1 MPAGPDDT
9 ETLEPHSEDVDTAG
23 VIADA
28 MTDYLLAQ
36 GTKKAPATRAPA
48 HMAAWLEAR
57 GYRIVRSPA
66 PRSVGRATAPRSVD
80 QGDPDEITR
89 IVSSIDWHSTGVASE
104 NRGEIVRRLIDAV
117 KAAAAASADRRRAW
131 MGVRYPSRFRPTI
144 VPIPTACGERT
155 ADGAGPTEAS
165 TSSSLDAELPCS
177 SLCPCSIELSGSHH
191 ESAPLRSVRALRPV
205 PDTRAAKTPR
215 ASVELPEPLRLAGY
229 AESDQHRLT
238 WTGGVHLVG
247 SRTVVI
253 PGRTLD
259 HPEEARAHAAA
270 VLAAAERMQP

>member
-1 MPAGPDDT
+1 MPAGHDDT

-28 MTDYLLAQ
+28 MTDYLLAS

-66 PRSVGRATAPRSVD
+66 PRPVGSAPAPRSVD

-117 KAAAAASADRRRAW
+117 KAAATASADRRRAW

-144 VPIPTACGERT
+144 VPIPTACSERT
-155 ADGAGPTEAS
+155 ADGAAPTEAS

-177 SLCPCSIELSGSHH
+177 SLCPCSIEL
-191 ESAPLRSVRALRPV
+191 P
-205 PDTRAAKTPR
+205 
-215 ASVELPEPLRLAGY
+215 GY
-229 AESDQHRLT
+229 AESDQHKLT

>member
-1 MPAGPDDT
+1 MPAGHDDT
-9 ETLEPHSEDVDTAG
+9 ETVEPHSEDVDTAV

-28 MTDYLLAQ
+28 MTDYLLAS
-36 GTKKAPATRAPA
+36 GTNKAPATRAPA

-66 PRSVGRATAPRSVD
+66 PRSIDRAPATRSVD

-89 IVSSIDWHSTGVASE
+89 IVSSIDWNSTGVASE
-104 NRGEIVRRLIDAV
+104 NRREVVRRLIDAV
-117 KAAAAASADRRRAW
+117 KAAATASADRRRTW

-144 VPIPTACGERT
+144 VPTACSERA
-155 ADGAGPTEAS
+155 ADGAEPTEAS
-165 TSSSLDAELPCS
+165 TSSSLDAEPPCS
-177 SLCPCSIELSGSHH
+177 SLCPCSVELPGSRH
-191 ESAPLRSVRALRPV
+191 EAPPLRSVRALRPV

-229 AESDQHRLT
+229 AERDQHRLT